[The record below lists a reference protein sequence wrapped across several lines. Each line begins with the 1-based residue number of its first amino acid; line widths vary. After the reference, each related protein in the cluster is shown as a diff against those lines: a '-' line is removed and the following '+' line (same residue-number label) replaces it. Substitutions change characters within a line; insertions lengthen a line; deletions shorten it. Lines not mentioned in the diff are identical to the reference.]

1 MIKDKT
7 LYRSKTFRMLEY
19 VFFMIQNEYKHQD
32 GQMSWSLFQD
42 DKNLDIMLPATVE
55 NLVLPWLPA

>member
-19 VFFMIQNEYKHQD
+19 VFIMIQNEYKHQD
-32 GQMSWSLFQD
+32 GQMSLFQD
-42 DKNLDIMLPATVE
+42 AKNLDIMLPATVE
-55 NLVLPWLPA
+55 NRVLPWLPG

>member
-19 VFFMIQNEYKHQD
+19 VFIMIQNEYKHQD
-32 GQMSWSLFQD
+32 GQMSLSPFKYK
-42 DKNLDIMLPATVE
+42 KNPDIMLPVTVE
-55 NLVLPWLPA
+55 HLVLPWLLD